1 MFRRVFFSVAVA
13 TLTIGTLT
21 ACDPPLP
28 PDVLAAL
35 AEQTFICETGE
46 VAVSYPNS
54 MTDEASMNGDAIL
67 GNCADMVATVADS
80 PAVADIQ
87 ITQGSRATT
96 ECKAFGA
103 VPYAID
109 AAVVITNMPNFGA
122 LNLTPKVA
130 SDIFSGKI
138 TSWNDPAF
146 EVSNPGYIPE
156 DTAITV
162 IPQTQQNALDSFG
175 AWMQTISGK
184 SFSASLLKPQAE
196 LDPLA
201 FTELPYGAVA
211 LVPNSL
217 NLVYALNAMDTPIV
231 ASIMVNKNPDNAV
244 FADTTTSIPAAAT
257 QFRVTKSDDKVTL
270 KHDSTLSA
278 LPPIGTDVA
287 PAPYE
292 AVYALSMSLC
302 GADTKVKRAVARY
315 LLRQDSQGMFVNVV
329 ALPENVRG
337 EALALVS
344 KGLPQPTAAP
354 EN

>member
-13 TLTIGTLT
+13 TLAIGTLT

-28 PDVLAAL
+28 PEVLAAL
-35 AEQTFICETGE
+35 AEQTFICEPGE

-54 MTDEASMNGDAIL
+54 MADEASMNGDAIL
-67 GNCADMVATVADS
+67 GNCADMFATIADS
-80 PAVADIQ
+80 PSAADLQ
-87 ITQGSRATT
+87 ISQSSEPTA
-96 ECKAFGA
+96 ECKAFA
-103 VPYAID
+103 SVPYAID

-122 LNLTPKVA
+122 LNLTPNLA

-175 AWMQTISGK
+175 AWMKTISGK
-184 SFSASLLKPQAE
+184 SFSATLLKPEAE

-201 FTELPYGAVA
+201 FTELPYGAIA

-231 ASIMVNKNPDNAV
+231 ASIMVDKNPDNAV
-244 FADTTTSIPAAAT
+244 FSDTTTSIPSAAT
-257 QFRVTKSDDKVTL
+257 QFKVTKTETKVVL
-270 KHDSTLSA
+270 KHDSSITP
-278 LPPIGTDVA
+278 LPPIGSDVA

-292 AVYALSMSLC
+292 AIYPVSLSLC

-337 EALALVS
+337 ESLALVS